1 MTTPEKKV
9 KQKVAKMLKEMGA
22 YYFYPATGGYG
33 RSGVPDIIGCYA
45 GNFFGI
51 ECKAG
56 GTICDNSDAWRHLS
70 DAHGSP
76 HVNYVGLVH
85 QRLGRTINGYT
96 PLELLK
102 IEAVF
107 LAACGYGV
115 PLSRDSVRP
124 VDPSNKDILFKGL
137 CAVVAHLCLLD
148 GVKDVMDYSQLF
160 QYTPRRTSCNNE
172 GATV

>member
-1 MTTPEKKV
+1 MNLPTRLDSAIKKLYAAFHEGRLHPECCTQCAV
-9 KQKVAKMLKEMGA
+9 
-22 YYFYPATGGYG
+22 
-33 RSGVPDIIGCYA
+33 
-45 GNFFGI
+45 
-51 ECKAG
+51 

-115 PLSRDSVRP
+115 PMSRDSVRP